1 MLAGADEE
9 QTLGALV
16 APSGEG
22 SADAAGAS
30 ASSGKDKDDDGVP
43 AVADIEALVDGDV
56 AAVDD
61 MAAAAPGTL
70 LFCAVCLWF
79 REYNRSVIFRHIF
92 S

>member
-16 APSGEG
+16 APSSEG
-22 SADAAGAS
+22 GADAAGAS

-56 AAVDD
+56 AAADETT
-61 MAAAAPGTL
+61 AAAPGTL
-70 LFCAVCLWF
+70 LFCAVCVRF
-79 REYNRSVIFRHIF
+79 R
-92 S
+92 